1 MIGIKAHL
9 PPIVARCPQ
18 VGLRQA
24 GVQPQLAASSWLRSL
39 TIMGLGPDDFGLAP
53 ENLAPENDDRSPFQT
68 PNVVS
73 IPIQALKDFRAAGVR
88 VRMPDPSLITRRRRC

>member
-9 PPIVARCPQ
+9 PPIVARLPSGRSAASGCPAPTC
-18 VGLRQA
+18 R
-24 GVQPQLAASSWLRSL
+24 SSWLRSL

-73 IPIQALKDFRAAGVR
+73 IPIQAVKDFRAAGV
-88 VRMPDPSLITRRRRC
+88 